1 MVNLPQDVAS
11 FVNTL
16 PRQPTSLDIV
26 VVTKESSTNSHHDF
40 RVRRS
45 KVANTLQW
53 LLANNK
59 YFQNITV
66 DNDVISN
73 LPEDDDFTHIH
84 TVTVSAETS
93 FCACDV
99 NLRPRMCHY
108 TFIDLNV
115 VSIMT
120 SIAGVSDYFLR

>member
-1 MVNLPQDVAS
+1 MQLTRNTTGLPHGQYGYSVHVVSLPQYVAS

-26 VVTKESSTNSHHDF
+26 VVRKESSTNSHHDF

-45 KVANTLQW
+45 KVVNALQW

-66 DNDVISN
+66 DRIN
-73 LPEDDDFTHIH
+73 
-84 TVTVSAETS
+84 S

-99 NLRPRMCHY
+99 NLRLRMRRY

>member
-16 PRQPTSLDIV
+16 PRQPTSLNIV
-26 VVTKESSTNSHHDF
+26 VVRKESSTNSHHDF
-40 RVRRS
+40 HVRS
-45 KVANTLQW
+45 KVVNVFQW

-73 LPEDDDFTHIH
+73 LPKAAHVMST
-84 TVTVSAETS
+84 
-93 FCACDV
+93 
-99 NLRPRMCHY
+99 
-108 TFIDLNV
+108 
-115 VSIMT
+115 
-120 SIAGVSDYFLR
+120 